1 MATSPASSGAAPDA
15 PLPPA
20 PDAPA
25 ETPSAA
31 EKGTAA
37 AERALE
43 TAAINAGRVIEAGRR
58 EGARR
63 EGRRAR
69 AACSGMPHSGRAGSR
84 GRSARITRLVR
95 AVLAVVVVAALVGR
109 GATGAAEQRGEQCPS
124 GRCRDGEDGADD
136 RAALAA
142 ALEGVELLWP
152 HAIYHAQL
160 GDPAVLQVC
169 VCVGGWVG
177 VGVFSAASGA
187 RAPDSRSSTT
197 GPRADGH

>member
-1 MATSPASSGAAPDA
+1 
-15 PLPPA
+15 
-20 PDAPA
+20 
-25 ETPSAA
+25 
-31 EKGTAA
+31 
-37 AERALE
+37 
-43 TAAINAGRVIEAGRR
+43 
-58 EGARR
+58 
-63 EGRRAR
+63 
-69 AACSGMPHSGRAGSR
+69 MPHSGRRAGSR

-169 VCVGGWVG
+169 VCVWVG
-177 VGVFSAASGA
+177 GCGCVLCGERRTRA
-187 RAPDSRSSTT
+187 RQSKLDCWPTR
-197 GPRADGH
+197 

>member
-69 AACSGMPHSGRAGSR
+69 AACSGMPHSGRRAGSR

-169 VCVGGWVG
+169 VCVWVG
-177 VGVFSAASGA
+177 GCGCVLCGERRTRA
-187 RAPDSRSSTT
+187 RQSKLDCWPTR
-197 GPRADGH
+197 